1 MNHKEKPLAELTLR
15 KYEKP
20 YRLSGRELVKKLCL
34 SIGLLQPAD
43 SRDVVVDV
51 FLSLLKSPEPVPLS
65 HIEKSVKT
73 SRKQHNLKSTGS
85 ASSNIRRQVK
95 RLKDA
100 FIVEKIGKNYRIAE
114 DAPLHEVFSERI
126 EKFYLPTIVSR
137 VKEYCEAVERER
149 WKNGATVSQVQKP
162 DE

>member
-1 MNHKEKPLAELTLR
+1 MKHKEKPLAELTLR

-34 SIGLLQPAD
+34 SMGLLQPAD

-51 FLSLLKSPEPVPLS
+51 FLSLLKSPEPIALS
-65 HIEKSVKT
+65 GIEKSVKL
-73 SRKQHNLKSTGS
+73 SRKQHSLPLTGS
-85 ASSNIRRQVK
+85 ASSNVRRQVK

-100 FIVEKIGKNYRIAE
+100 FIVEKVGKNYRIAE
-114 DAPLHEVFSERI
+114 NAPLHEVFADRI

-149 WKNGATVSQVQKP
+149 WKHGSAVSQVQKP

>member
-20 YRLSGRELVKKLCL
+20 YRLTGRELVKKLCL

-65 HIEKSVKT
+65 QIEKSVKS
-73 SRKQHNLKSTGS
+73 SRKQHNLSATGS
-85 ASSNIRRQVK
+85 ASSNVRRQVK

-114 DAPLHEVFSERI
+114 DAPLHEVFAERI

-149 WKNGATVSQVQKP
+149 WKNGTTVSEMQKP

>member
-1 MNHKEKPLAELTLR
+1 MKHKEKPLAELTLR

-34 SIGLLQPAD
+34 SLGLLQPAD

-51 FLSLLKSPEPVPLS
+51 FLSLLRAPEPVSLAE
-65 HIEKSVKT
+65 IEKSVKL
-73 SRKQHNLKSTGS
+73 SRKSHSLPMLGI
-85 ASSNIRRQVK
+85 ASSNVRRQVK

-100 FIVEKIGKNYRIAE
+100 FVVEKVGNSYRIAE
-114 DAPLHEVFSERI
+114 NAPLHEVFAERI

-149 WKNGATVSQVQKP
+149 WKNGSAVSEVQKS

>member
-20 YRLSGRELVKKLCL
+20 YRLSGRDLIKKLCL

-43 SRDVVVDV
+43 GRDAVVDV
-51 FLSLLKSPEPVPLS
+51 FMSVLKAPEPISLLD
-65 HIEKSVKT
+65 IERYVKV
-73 SRKQHNLKSTGS
+73 SRKTHNLSMNGI

-100 FIVEKIGKNYRIAE
+100 FIVEKLGNGYRIAE
-114 DAPLHEVFSERI
+114 DAPLQELFAEKI
-126 EKFYLPTIVSR
+126 EKFYLPVIVAR
-137 VKEYCEAVERER
+137 VKEYCEAVEQER
-149 WKNGATVSQVQKP
+149 WKHGCIVSEVQKS

>member
-1 MNHKEKPLAELTLR
+1 MKHKEKPLAELTLR

-20 YRLSGRELVKKLCL
+20 YRLTGRELVKKLCL

-43 SRDVVVDV
+43 GRDVVVDV
-51 FLSLLKSPEPVPLS
+51 FMSLLRAPEPVSLAD
-65 HIEKSVKT
+65 IEKSVKL
-73 SRKQHNLKSTGS
+73 SRKAHDLPLTGV

-100 FIVEKIGKNYRIAE
+100 FVVEKLGNTYRIAE
-114 DAPLHEVFSERI
+114 NAPLHELFAEKI
-126 EKFYLPTIVSR
+126 EKFYLPVIVAR
-137 VKEYCEAVERER
+137 VKEYCEAVEQER
-149 WKNGATVSQVQKP
+149 WKHGCIVPEMSKS

>member
-20 YRLSGRELVKKLCL
+20 YRLSGRDLIKKLCL

-43 SRDVVVDV
+43 GRDAVVDV
-51 FLSLLKSPEPVPLS
+51 FMSVLKAPEPISLS
-65 HIEKSVKT
+65 DIERYVKV
-73 SRKQHNLKSTGS
+73 SRKTHNLSMNGI

-100 FIVEKIGKNYRIAE
+100 FIVEKLGSAYRIAE
-114 DAPLHEVFSERI
+114 NAPLQELFAEKI
-126 EKFYLPTIVSR
+126 EKFYLPVIVAR
-137 VKEYCEAVERER
+137 VKEYCEAVEQER
-149 WKNGATVSQVQKP
+149 WKHGCIVSEVQKS

>member
-1 MNHKEKPLAELTLR
+1 MKHKEKPLAEVTLR

-20 YRLSGRELVKKLCL
+20 YRLSGRELIKKLCL
-34 SIGLLQPAD
+34 SMGLLQPAD

-51 FLSLLKSPEPVPLS
+51 FSSLLKAAEPVS
-65 HIEKSVKT
+65 FAEIEKSVKH
-73 SRKQHNLKSTGS
+73 SRKEHSLALAGI
-85 ASSNIRRQVK
+85 APSNIRRQVK

-100 FIVEKIGKNYRIAE
+100 FIVERVGKNYRIAE
-114 DAPLHEVFSERI
+114 NAPLHEVFSERI

-137 VKEYCEAVERER
+137 VREYCEAVERER
-149 WKNGATVSQVQKP
+149 WKHGSNVPEMQKP

>member
-1 MNHKEKPLAELTLR
+1 MTLR

-34 SIGLLQPAD
+34 SMGLLQPAD
-43 SRDVVVDV
+43 GRDVVVDV
-51 FLSLLKSPEPVPLS
+51 FLSLLKSPEPIPLVD
-65 HIEKSVKT
+65 IEKSVKL
-73 SRKQHNLKSTGS
+73 SRKHNGLPLTGV
-85 ASSNIRRQVK
+85 ASSNIRRQVR

-100 FIVEKIGKNYRIAE
+100 FLIERVGMNYRIAE
-114 DAPLHEVFSERI
+114 NAPLHEVFAERI
-126 EKFYLPTIVSR
+126 EKFYLPMIVSR

-149 WKNGATVSQVQKP
+149 WNHGTTVSEVQKS

>member
-1 MNHKEKPLAELTLR
+1 MRHKEKPLAEITLR

-65 HIEKSVKT
+65 HIEKTVRL
-73 SRKQHNLKSTGS
+73 SRKQHGLPMTGI
-85 ASSNIRRQVK
+85 ASSNVRRQVK

-100 FIVEKIGKNYRIAE
+100 FLIEKIGKQYRIAE

-149 WKNGATVSQVQKP
+149 WKDGSAVPEMQKP

>member
-20 YRLSGRELVKKLCL
+20 YRLTGRELVKKLCL

-43 SRDVVVDV
+43 SRDAVVDV
-51 FLSLLKSPEPVPLS
+51 FMSVLKAPEPVSLS
-65 HIEKSVKT
+65 DIEKYVKV
-73 SRKQHNLKSTGS
+73 SRKTYNLSMSGI
-85 ASSNIRRQVK
+85 ASSNIRRQLK

-100 FIVEKIGKNYRIAE
+100 FIVEKLGNAYRIAE
-114 DAPLHEVFSERI
+114 DTPLHELFAEKI
-126 EKFYLPTIVSR
+126 EKFYLPVIVAR
-137 VKEYCEAVERER
+137 VKEYCEAVEQER
-149 WKNGATVSQVQKP
+149 WKHGCSVSEMQKS